1 MTMPMIRRGVFLL
14 LTIVLAAGPVSAVDT
29 MAQAARPSSQATTPR
44 PSGSGQ
50 APTGP
55 AVALSMQQAV
65 DLALEANLGLKAD
78 RIAPAI
84 SAQDVARAKSLFVP
98 TVSSGVQRNTRDQ
111 IPSSFFESSSS
122 VVSSSSL
129 GVSAGV
135 SQLLPWYGG
144 SYNLSW
150 SGGRSETNATSTFN
164 PQTSST
170 FNVNLT
176 QPLLRNFKTDSART
190 SLQTTARQQQITD
203 TNLLE
208 QIAQTERS
216 TRLAYLSL
224 IVAIQNRGVAQ
235 QNLDVANA
243 SLRNT
248 RARVDVGVTAPAD
261 IVDADASVAA
271 NEEALIVAESSIE
284 SRMDQLRQLIFDP
297 TRADY
302 WSVRINPTD
311 TVGVEARTI
320 NVDEAVKKALDQR
333 TDLINARK
341 TLEIQNIN
349 IDLLHNTTLPA
360 VDLKLSYSGSGLAG
374 TQNVYASTFPPVIL
388 SQTSRG
394 FGGALGDS
402 FNNSYPSWTYG
413 LQVSYPIGKSDTEA
427 SLTRAQLQKQQGQL
441 QLRDL
446 ELQVATQVRDAARQ
460 VETNFKRVQA
470 SRASLQAQEKRLEA
484 EQKRFDVGT
493 SDTFKLFQ
501 VQRDVAAA
509 RVSELQSMLAY
520 SQALINFDA
529 VQRIR

>member
-1 MTMPMIRRGVFLL
+1 MPKPMIRRAVFCV
-14 LTIVLAAGPVSAVDT
+14 LTAVLAAGPVSAVDT
-29 MAQAARPSSQATTPR
+29 MAQAARPS
-44 PSGSGQ
+44 GSG
-50 APTGP
+50 APQGP
-55 AVALSMQQAV
+55 AVSLSMQQAV
-65 DLALEANLGLKAD
+65 DLALEANLGLKAE
-78 RIAPAI
+78 RLAPAI
-84 SAQDVARAKSLFVP
+84 SAQDSARARSQFNPFVN
-98 TVSSGVQRNTRDQ
+98 SALQRNTRDQ
-111 IPSSFFESSSS
+111 IPSSFIESTGSVVTSSSM
-122 VVSSSSL
+122 

-135 SQLLPWYGG
+135 SQILPWYGG
-144 SYNLSW
+144 SYQLNW
-150 SGGRSETNATSTFN
+150 SGGRSQTTATSTFN
-164 PQTSST
+164 PQLNST
-170 FNVNLT
+170 FSATFT
-176 QPLLRNFKTDSART
+176 QPLLRGFKTDAART
-190 SLQTTARQQQITD
+190 SLKTTAAQQQITD
-203 TNLLE
+203 VTLLE

-216 TRLAYLSL
+216 ARLAYLSL

-248 RARVDVGVTAPAD
+248 RARVEVGVTAPAD
-261 IVDADASVAA
+261 IVDAEASVAS
-271 NEEALIVAESSIE
+271 NEEALIVAESLIE
-284 SRMDQLRQLIFDP
+284 SRMDLLRQLIFDP
-297 TRADY
+297 ARPDY
-302 WSVRINPTD
+302 WTVRITPTD
-311 TVGVEARTI
+311 KVGVEPRT
-320 NVDEAVKKALDQR
+320 VDVDGAVKTALAQR

-341 TLEIQNIN
+341 SLEIAAVN
-349 IDLLHNTTLPA
+349 IDRLHNSTLPS
-360 VDLKLSYSGSGLAG
+360 VDFKLNYTGSGLAG
-374 TQNVYASTFPPVIL
+374 TQLEYASTFPPVVV

-402 FNNSYPSWTYG
+402 LNNSYPAWSYG
-413 LQVSYPIGKSDTEA
+413 VQVSYPIGKSDTEA
-427 SLTRAQLQKQQGQL
+427 SRTRAQLQKQQGEL

-509 RVSELQSMLAY
+509 RVAELQSMLAY

>member
-1 MTMPMIRRGVFLL
+1 MSTQMIRRAVFFI
-14 LTIVLAAGPVSAVDT
+14 LTAVLAAGPISTVDT
-29 MAQAARPSSQATTPR
+29 LAQSGPSV
-44 PSGSGQ
+44 SGQ
-50 APTGP
+50 AVPQGPTLP
-55 AVALSMQQAV
+55 LSMQQAV
-65 DLALEANLGLKAD
+65 DLALEANLGLQAD
-78 RIAPAI
+78 RLAPAI
-84 SAQDVARAKSLFVP
+84 SAQDSARARSLFNP

-111 IPSSFFESSSS
+111 IPSSFVESTSSIVTS
-122 VVSSSSL
+122 ASM

-135 SQLLPWYGG
+135 TQQLPWYGG
-144 SYNLSW
+144 SYQLTW
-150 SGGRSETNATSTFN
+150 SGGRSTTTANSSFN
-164 PQTSST
+164 PQLNST
-170 FNVNLT
+170 VTLNFN
-176 QPLLRNFKTDSART
+176 QPLLRGFRIDSSRAQ
-190 SLQTTARQQQITD
+190 LQTTARQQQVTD
-203 TNLLE
+203 VILLE
-208 QIAQTERS
+208 QIAQTERQA
-216 TRLAYLSL
+216 RLAYLSL

-248 RARVDVGVTAPAD
+248 RARVEVGVTAPAD
-261 IVDADASVAA
+261 IVDAEASVSS
-271 NEEALIVAESSIE
+271 NEEALIVAESNIE
-284 SRMDQLRQLIFDP
+284 SRMDQLRQLIFAP
-297 TRADY
+297 SRPDY
-302 WSVRINPTD
+302 WTVRIQPTD
-311 TVGVEARTI
+311 AVAVEPRTL
-320 NVDEAVKKALDQR
+320 NVDEAVKTALEQR
-333 TDLINARK
+333 TDLITARK
-341 TLEIQNIN
+341 NLEITSIN
-349 IDLLHNTTLPA
+349 IDLLHNATLPA
-360 VDLKLSYSGSGLAG
+360 VDLRVNYTGSGQAG
-374 TQNVYASTFPPVIL
+374 TQIKYGGDPFNPTIV

-402 FNNSYPSWTYG
+402 INNSYPAWTYG
-413 LQVSYPIGKSDTEA
+413 VQVSYPIGKSDTEA
-427 SLTRAQLQKQQGQL
+427 SHTRAQLQKKQAEL

>member
-1 MTMPMIRRGVFLL
+1 MSKPIIRQAVFLL
-14 LTIVLAAGPVSAVDT
+14 LTAVFAAGPVST
-29 MAQAARPSSQATTPR
+29 IETLAQAAR

-50 APTGP
+50 AVATGSALP
-55 AVALSMQQAV
+55 LSMQQAV

-78 RIAPAI
+78 RLSPQIAE
-84 SAQDVARAKSLFVP
+84 QDLARARALFTP
-98 TVSSGVQRNTRDQ
+98 TVSSSLQRNTRDQ
-111 IPSSFFESSSS
+111 IPSSFVESTGS

-129 GVSAGV
+129 GVTTGV
-135 SQLLPWYGG
+135 SQLLPWYGS
-144 SYNLSW
+144 SYNVNW
-150 SGGRSETNATSTFN
+150 SAGRSKTTANSTFN
-164 PQTSST
+164 PQLSST
-170 FNVNLT
+170 FSAT
-176 QPLLRNFKTDSART
+176 FSQPLLRGFKTDSART
-190 SLQTTARQQQITD
+190 GLKTTARQREITD
-203 TNLLE
+203 VNLQE
-208 QIAQTERS
+208 QILQTERA

-235 QNLDVANA
+235 QNLNVAKE

-261 IVDADASVAA
+261 IVDAEASVAA
-271 NEEALIVAESSIE
+271 NEEALIVASSNIE

-297 TRADY
+297 ARPDY
-302 WSVRINPTD
+302 WTVRIEPTD
-311 TVGVEARTI
+311 AVGVEARQI
-320 NVDEAVKKALDQR
+320 DVEEAVKKALEQR
-333 TDLINARK
+333 TDLVAARK
-341 TLEIQNIN
+341 TLEITALN
-349 IDLLHNTTLPA
+349 IDLLHNSTLPA
-360 VDLKLSYSGSGLAG
+360 VDLRLNYTGSGLAG
-374 TQNVYASTFPPVIL
+374 TQFEFGSGFPPTIL
-388 SQTSRG
+388 SQTTRG

-402 FNNSYPSWTYG
+402 FNNSYPAWTYG
-413 LQVSYPIGKSDTEA
+413 VQVSYPIGKSDTEA
-427 SLTRAQLQKQQGQL
+427 SLTRAQVQRRQGEL

-493 SDTFKLFQ
+493 SNTFTLFQ

-529 VQRIR
+529 IQRIR